1 MRIKIV
7 TVSDTVSAGTRE
19 DLSGPALRE
28 RCVELG
34 WTVGELSIVADD
46 EHWLAR
52 LLTDFADSA
61 EFDLILTSG
70 GTGIGPRDVTPEG
83 TIEVL
88 DKQLPGIGEL
98 MRAEGVKNNPRAIL
112 SRGVAGVRGETLI
125 VNLPGSPRGA
135 VESLDAIADILPH
148 AVEVLHGA
156 RHD

>member
-1 MRIKIV
+1 MRVKIV
-7 TVSDTVSAGTRE
+7 IVSDTVSAGTRE

-28 RCVELG
+28 RCQKSG
-34 WTVGELSIVADD
+34 WTVGPPSVVADD

-52 LLTDFADSA
+52 LLTDFADSG

-83 TIEVL
+83 TIEIL
-88 DKQLPGIGEL
+88 EKQLPGIGEK
-98 MRAEGVKNNPRAIL
+98 MRAEGIKHNPRAIL
-112 SRGVAGVRGETLI
+112 SRAVAGVRGETLI

-135 VESLDAIADILPH
+135 IESLDAIADILAH

>member
-135 VESLDAIADILPH
+135 VESLNAIADILPH

>member
-1 MRIKIV
+1 MRVKIV
-7 TVSDTVSAGTRE
+7 IVSDTVSAGTRE

-28 RCVELG
+28 RCQKSG
-34 WTVGELSIVADD
+34 WTVGPTSVVADD

-52 LLTDFADSA
+52 LLTDFADSG

-83 TIEVL
+83 TIEIL
-88 DKQLPGIGEL
+88 EKQLPGIGEK
-98 MRAEGVKNNPRAIL
+98 MRAEGIKHNPRAIL
-112 SRGVAGVRGETLI
+112 SRAVAGVRGETLI

-135 VESLDAIADILPH
+135 IESLDAIADILAH